1 MYRTAGQPSFRRISE
16 EIASTPGMPDTVS
29 HETVSS
35 LLSGNAIPRWS
46 KVECVVRVLAKMAVH
61 RPDPE
66 AEVQRFLALWNAKR
80 DNRSGGPAPVPPD
93 PPPNASETPP
103 VSEPP
108 SANVPARNPGFIGR
122 EDLMEIMRARLDATP
137 WQPLVLHGLGGV
149 GKTSIASEFVH
160 RERHR
165 YDHVWWITAE
175 QTSQARS
182 TLAALAD
189 RAPFALVGSQ
199 SDIRLTINKV
209 LAELERSSFSWLIV
223 FDNAAGPELIRPLM
237 PADRGA
243 VIITTRDG
251 SWTRI
256 GRTVPVDVLPRRD
269 SIALLQSRS
278 DISFDDADQLAAR
291 LGDLPL
297 ALEQASAMRAT
308 TGISVDAYLARLDR
322 HATSVLAEGRP
333 AGYPE
338 TVASAFGLTF
348 DDVRAESP
356 GAAQLLAM
364 LSCMSAESVSLG
376 LLRAA
381 SDETIPPPLSR
392 VLVQDDQLEAALQL
406 LEQYGLLTLVDDGQ
420 KLRVHRLVQLIVR
433 DSLSEHDGVQAYRN
447 ARRLLIEANPGDPD
461 TPLTWEMHA
470 EIGPHIRPA
479 RLLDDPES
487 PGRRVVL
494 DHIRYLY
501 VLGDFDGSLR
511 LSAEAR
517 RSWAGPDDVWDDD
530 ETFAAI
536 DRYASALIGL
546 GRYREA
552 DSLYQEAWVRL
563 TTHERFGEGH
573 DRTARTASGV
583 AFVSRILGNY
593 GIGVNLDRYRV
604 DHYERRGGPEDP
616 EAVRARAN
624 LAVSYRAMGS
634 FGEALAIDEKL
645 VEFWRTNFGEDDYRT
660 QLAVSN
666 LARDQYGLGEYEN
679 ALTMQLDNLSRLR
692 DGLRGRHP
700 YTVLATRTVAT
711 ALRKVGRIAE
721 ALELS
726 RDHHLTCQGE
736 WGSEHGYT
744 LAAAMTYANA
754 IRMAVAAGEAGGLTL
769 AVASNTSRRAVN
781 TYRQRFGANN
791 PLTLAAATNHAII
804 LRATGERT
812 LARNTVESAHRQ
824 LTAEVGADHPYVQAA
839 AVGLANDRVGQYDQE
854 GAVRLLRT
862 TLSTARNAGRAE
874 HPDTLVCAINLGL
887 LTRAEDPQSAQ
898 TLIEPALNTLRER
911 LGAEHPQVV
920 AAARGERGECDIEPP
935 PF

>member
-1 MYRTAGQPSFRRISE
+1 
-16 EIASTPGMPDTVS
+16 MPDTVS
-29 HETVSS
+29 HETVSA
-35 LLSGNAIPRWS
+35 LLSGNAIPRWT
-46 KVECVVRVLAKMAVH
+46 KVACVVRVLARRAVQ

-66 AEVQRFLALWNAKR
+66 AEVERFLVLWNASR
-80 DNRSGGPAPVPPD
+80 DNRSGGVAPVLPD
-93 PPPNASETPP
+93 PPSNSVETPP

-108 SANVPARNPGFIGR
+108 SANLPSRNLSFIGR
-122 EDLMEIMRARLDATP
+122 EDLLEIMRARLEAQP

-149 GKTSIASEFVH
+149 GKTSIAGEFVH

-175 QTSQARS
+175 QESQARS

-189 RAPFALVGSQ
+189 RAPFELVSSQ

-237 PADRGA
+237 PTDRGA
-243 VIITTRDG
+243 VIVTTRDG
-251 SWTRI
+251 GWTRF
-256 GRTVPVDVLPRRD
+256 GRTVAVDVLPRRD
-269 SIALLQSRS
+269 SIALLQSRG

-297 ALEQASAMRAT
+297 ALEQASAMRAAT
-308 TGISVDAYLARLDR
+308 RISVETYLGRLDQ
-322 HATSVLAEGRP
+322 HATSVLNEGRP

-356 GAAQLLAM
+356 GAAQLLGM
-364 LSCMSAESVSLG
+364 LSCMSAESVSLA
-376 LLRAA
+376 LLRAV
-381 SDETIPPPLSR
+381 SEGTIPPPLGR

-406 LEQYGLLTLVDDGQ
+406 LERYGLLTLVDDGQ

-433 DSLSEHDGVQAYRN
+433 DSLSEHDRELAYRN
-447 ARRLLIEANPGDPD
+447 ARRLLIAANPGYPD
-461 TPLTWEMHA
+461 DPLTWEMHA

-479 RLLDDPES
+479 RLLDDPER

-494 DHIRYLY
+494 DHARYLL

-511 LSAEAR
+511 LCADAR
-517 RSWAGPDDVWDDD
+517 RSWAGPDDTWDDD

-536 DRYASALIGL
+536 DRYALALIGL
-546 GRYREA
+546 GRYRDANE
-552 DSLYQEAWVRL
+552 LYQEAWVRL
-563 TTHERFGEGH
+563 TTHDRFGQSH

-583 AFVSRILGNY
+583 AFASRILGNY
-593 GIGVNLDRYRV
+593 GIGVNLERYRV
-604 DHYERRGGPEDP
+604 EHYERRGGPDNF

-624 LAVSYRAMGS
+624 LAVAYRAMGS
-634 FGEALAIDEKL
+634 FAEALEIDEKL
-645 VEFWRTNFGEDDYRT
+645 VEFWHNTAGDEDYRT
-660 QLAVSN
+660 QFAVSN
-666 LARDQYGLGEYEN
+666 LARDLYGLGDYAA
-679 ALTMQLDNLSRLR
+679 ALTMQEENLRRMR
-692 DGLRGRHP
+692 DELRGRHP
-700 YTVLATRTVAT
+700 NIVLATRTVAI

-726 RDHHLTCQGE
+726 REHHLVCQGE

-754 IRMAVAAGEAGGLTL
+754 IRLAVTVGQDNGLTMSH
-769 AVASNTSRRAVN
+769 ASNTSRRAVN

-804 LRATGERT
+804 LRGTGERN
-812 LARNTVESAHRQ
+812 LARHTVESAHRQ
-824 LTAEVGADHPYVQAA
+824 LIAEVGAAHPYVQAA
-839 AVGLANDRVGQYDQE
+839 AVGLANDLAAQHDEE
-854 GAVRLLRT
+854 GAVRLLRA
-862 TLSTARNAGRAE
+862 TLDTARNAGRE
-874 HPDTLVCAINLGL
+874 QHPDALICAINLGL
-887 LTRAEDPQSAQ
+887 LTRAKSPQSAQ
-898 TLIEPALNTLRER
+898 ALIEPALNTLREL